1 MNPLKKKKQKKF
13 LRNWKRKILNQPLRE
28 ILYKNQAICSLKVLA
43 REDLETNAEMT
54 SLKFL
59 KVQIDELNKQKNCF

>member
-13 LRNWKRKILNQPLRE
+13 LRKWKRKILNQPLRE

-43 REDLETNAEMT
+43 REDLETNAGMT